1 MPLRKNVLKPI
12 AKSILM
18 PLELTA
24 SASAIHAAIQKN
36 IFGSDMI
43 RLYNH
48 KQSRWYH
55 ENC

>member
-1 MPLRKNVLKPI
+1 
-12 AKSILM
+12 M